1 LGGRQPWGTET
12 KKFYRNG
19 WRPYLDCQ
27 AHESFHRAAQTTL
40 RLADLALGCGY
51 YAQPHFIN
59 EFKSFSGLSPLEFL
73 ERTRHE

>member
-1 LGGRQPWGTET
+1 VGGSPREEKP

-27 AHESFHRAAQTTL
+27 AHESVRRAAPTTL
-40 RLADLALGCGY
+40 RLADLALGGVY
-51 YAQPHFIN
+51 YARSNFIN

-73 ERTRHE
+73 RLTRHD